1 MSPRP
6 SARPEQG
13 QDRTHSG
20 QPDVQP
26 RDGAMVIP
34 RDDQPL
40 VEVGAVGGEDVFAVA
55 EAEEEG
61 EYGVEEEGP
70 DQQDALYRAQV
81 NQTRPR

>member
-1 MSPRP
+1 
-6 SARPEQG
+6 
-13 QDRTHSG
+13 
-20 QPDVQP
+20 
-26 RDGAMVIP
+26 MVIP